1 MPAHPSKLSKIFGLK
16 FNHFQQSLVFILFF
30 GHQEEVLNVKFH
42 AKTTGKH
49 SIKTQR
55 FQVYVFDLKPK

>member
-16 FNHFQQSLVFILFF
+16 FNHFQQSLVFIL
-30 GHQEEVLNVKFH
+30 GHQEEVLNVKFQ
-42 AKTTGKH
+42 AKGTVKH

>member
-1 MPAHPSKLSKIFGLK
+1 MAAHPSKLSKIFGLK
-16 FNHFQQSLVFILFF
+16 FNHFQQSLVIIL
-30 GHQEEVLNVKFH
+30 GHQEEVLNVKFQ